1 MARLLRKDR
10 QQFAT
15 LFLETTMRLINK
27 MLFGAA
33 ALVTAT
39 AANFPHGIADNY
51 LGTNPQ
57 DIRKREALKICQQE
71 SRAFVAFLASDR
83 DECYRQMRPV
93 AMTAGFSGV
102 WSKPDR
108 QHMQLVQD

>member
-1 MARLLRKDR
+1 
-10 QQFAT
+10 
-15 LFLETTMRLINK
+15 MRLINK

-71 SRAFVAFLASDR
+71 SRSFVAFLASDR

-93 AMTAGFSGV
+93 GMTAGFSGV

-108 QHMQLVQD
+108 QHMQLTQD